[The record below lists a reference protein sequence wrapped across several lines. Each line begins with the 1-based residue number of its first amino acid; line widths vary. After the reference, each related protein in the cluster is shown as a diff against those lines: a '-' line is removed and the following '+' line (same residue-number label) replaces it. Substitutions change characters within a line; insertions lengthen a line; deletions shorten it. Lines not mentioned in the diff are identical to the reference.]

1 MPSNDERR
9 EVAEN
14 LRNMMACGCRYAEQF
29 YELLQE
35 TVMRTEDFHSFDDV
49 ANRLADLI
57 EPEERTCRM
66 ELCDTGEEF
75 MPECREE
82 YLMCEHCKFVGY
94 YVQVNESADYWCA
107 KPNYCPECGAR
118 VKEEA

>member
-14 LRNMMACGCRYAEQF
+14 LRTMTAYGCRYAEQF

-35 TVMRTEDFHSFDDV
+35 TVMNVEDFHDFGDV

-57 EPEERTCRM
+57 EPEPERTCRM
-66 ELCDTGEEF
+66 EPNERGYPVCSNCDEE
-75 MPECREE
+75 MNAYTCEWTEPME
-82 YLMCEHCKFVGY
+82 YSYPFCY
-94 YVQVNESADYWCA
+94 A
-107 KPNYCPECGAR
+107 CGAKA
-118 VKEEA
+118 VE